1 MMSWIQNKIE
11 KLGIAY
17 RNKYYAPDTF
27 YEYAI
32 DVTVEKSQT
41 LPIRIL
47 KGRYAGVVY
56 CYDTIKIGDENVDG
70 TADATYNIEVIQF
83 TDKLRKDFYQDKKFL
98 KTVGNILLSIFWQT
112 IEYDKERKEQKPN
125 DEHREDYIEEPV
137 PKRTVRSKDSAV
149 H

>member
-1 MMSWIQNKIE
+1 MMSWIQSKIE

-17 RNKYYAPDTF
+17 RNKYYAPDDF

-32 DVTVEKSQT
+32 DVSVEKSQT
-41 LPIRIL
+41 LPIRIR
-47 KGRYAGVVY
+47 KGKYAGVVY
-56 CYDTIKIGDENVDG
+56 CYDTIKISNENVDG